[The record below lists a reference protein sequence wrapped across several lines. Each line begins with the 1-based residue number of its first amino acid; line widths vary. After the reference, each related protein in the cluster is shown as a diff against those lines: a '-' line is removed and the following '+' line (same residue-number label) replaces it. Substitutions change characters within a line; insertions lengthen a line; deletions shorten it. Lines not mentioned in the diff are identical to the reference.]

1 MKHTAASDQH
11 ARIAGIEVTSDTLTS
26 RAGFALFARN
36 LDQIVSVPGFRT
48 LERSYPYVNKKLAK
62 CWAPAQRRL
71 VREGVE
77 LSLWAMR
84 CPWGR

>member
-1 MKHTAASDQH
+1 
-11 ARIAGIEVTSDTLTS
+11 
-26 RAGFALFARN
+26 
-36 LDQIVSVPGFRT
+36 
-48 LERSYPYVNKKLAK
+48 VNKKLAK